1 MRSFF
6 YFGVMKASKSAQL
19 VLKANTYKVQGVEP
33 IIVKPSTDTR
43 ETENIVHSRIGISI
57 DVDYVVKP
65 FDVIT
70 MLMILD
76 KANEENRPI
85 FIDECQFFTKGVIK
99 RFLEYA
105 HRTKNEG
112 KSNFNIY
119 LYGLLKTYD
128 NELFN
133 GSKAVLENVDNIIEI
148 DTICEESGCDNK
160 ATCNFLNE
168 KPSTLDKVCIGD
180 SKYSVYCQK
189 HYLAHT
195 LGGVDNVQ

>member
-65 FDVIT
+65 YDVLS

-76 KANEENRPI
+76 QANEEDRPI

-105 HRTKNEG
+105 HKTKNEG

-128 NELFN
+128 NELFD
-133 GSKAVLENVDNIIEI
+133 GSKVVLENVDDIIEI
-148 DTICEESGCDNK
+148 DTICEEDGCDNK
-160 ATCNFLNE
+160 ATCNFLNGNH
-168 KPSTLDKVCIGD
+168 SSSDKVVIGD
-180 SKYSVYCQK
+180 NQYSVYCEE
-189 HYLAHT
+189 HYLSHV
-195 LGGVDNVQ
+195 LEVNKNVQ